1 MSPGGAAQTG
11 RWVRTP
17 LQQLGD
23 QLPSPSGAAG
33 LLLTYTLSPPSP
45 QPSLCSSPRESMVPL
60 HWRQLGHSSK
70 TRWERRWEGGHSVL
84 VWVGQGSGLHI
95 LKELL
100 LVVQEELGKSIDGV
114 DGF

>member
-11 RWVRTP
+11 RLGRTP
-17 LQQLGD
+17 
-23 QLPSPSGAAG
+23 PSSRETSSHPHLMLEICC
-33 LLLTYTLSPPSP
+33 LLTLSPPSP
-45 QPSLCSSPRESMVPL
+45 QPSFCSSLRGSMVPL

-84 VWVGQGSGLHI
+84 EWAGLDSGLHV

-100 LVVQEELGKSIDGV
+100 LVVQQELGKGIDGV